1 MGLLHGGARVSVSLS
16 VSVCERGHGQCCF
29 SEIQES
35 FVRKGKPTNF
45 GKQ

>member
-1 MGLLHGGARVSVSLS
+1 MGLLRGGSRWSVSVSLS
-16 VSVCERGHGQCCF
+16 VSVCDRGYGH
-29 SEIQES
+29 EIQES